1 MPNLPHYRPHQLS
14 LGKLEAEILQIIW
27 RLGTTTAKAI
37 HDVILND
44 PDREL
49 AYASVMTVL
58 GRLEKKGW
66 LKSYK
71 EKRFIYWQ
79 ALVSED
85 EAQALLAYTQL
96 NRFLAISNADM
107 VAAFVDD
114 LDVPAQEKLQAI
126 ADRLQQ
132 IRQQRQGDRPCT

>member
-1 MPNLPHYRPHQLS
+1 MPNLPQHRPHQLS

-37 HDVILND
+37 HDVILSD

-66 LKSYK
+66 VKSFK
-71 EKRFIYWQ
+71 EKRSIYWQ
-79 ALVSED
+79 ALISES

-96 NRFLAISNADM
+96 NRFLAISDADM

-114 LDVPAQEKLQAI
+114 LDIPAQEKLQAI
-126 ADRLQQ
+126 AERLQQ
-132 IRQQRQGDRPCT
+132 MRQQRQGDKPCT

>member
-1 MPNLPHYRPHQLS
+1 MPNLPRYRPHQLS

-37 HDVILND
+37 HDVILSD

-58 GRLEKKGW
+58 GRLEQKGW
-66 LKSYK
+66 LKSRR

-85 EAQALLAYTQL
+85 EAQTLLAYTQL

-132 IRQQRQGDRPCT
+132 ICQQRQGDRPCT

>member
-37 HDVILND
+37 HDVILSD

-58 GRLEKKGW
+58 GRLEQKGW
-66 LKSYK
+66 LKSRR
-71 EKRFIYWQ
+71 EKRSIYWQ

-85 EAQALLAYTQL
+85 EAQTLLAYTQL

-126 ADRLQQ
+126 ADRLQEL
-132 IRQQRQGDRPCT
+132 RLKRQGDTPCT

>member
-1 MPNLPHYRPHQLS
+1 MPNLPRYRPHQLS

-37 HDVILND
+37 HDVILSD

-58 GRLEKKGW
+58 GRLEQKGW
-66 LKSYK
+66 LKSRR
-71 EKRFIYWQ
+71 EKRSIYWQ

-85 EAQALLAYTQL
+85 EAQTLLAYTQL

-126 ADRLQQ
+126 ADRLQEL
-132 IRQQRQGDRPCT
+132 RLKRQGDTPCT